1 MTVVH
6 SGVFRP
12 EHRAASEYRYLPVEV
27 PAGCPGLTVR
37 LEYDRAAGVLDLGC
51 FGPAGFRGWSGG
63 ARDGFAIGPGYATPG
78 YLPGPLEPGEWSVTV
93 GLHRVPRD
101 GLPYRITCELAA
113 VEPPPAGVAAPAAP
127 PAGPAATAG
136 GGAGA
141 GRGGK
146 PVLPAPSGWRWL
158 AGDLHAHTVHSDGS
172 LTIDELAAHAAAVGL
187 DFLAVTDHNTVSH
200 HPLLPAASER
210 SGVLLLPGQEVTTD
224 RGHAN
229 AFGDIGWIDFRRPA
243 AEWVTEVARRGGL
256 LSVNHPL
263 GGDCSW
269 RQPLDGHPPLA
280 EIWHFSWLERSWGGP
295 LAWWQA
301 WGFGTVPVGGSDFH
315 TPEQGRPV
323 GTPTTWLL
331 CEGIGDTGGEGTEG
345 YAARVAAALD
355 ALRAG
360 RVALTTGPDAT
371 PVLLRLGDELLALRA
386 DGALLTGPD
395 GLRVPVRGDHWSAP
409 AGDGPYWL
417 EDGDTRVLAIST

>member
-1 MTVVH
+1 MYPMAVVH

-12 EHRAASEYRYLPVEV
+12 EDRAASEYRYLPVEV

-37 LEYDRAAGVLDLGC
+37 LEYDRSAGVLDLGC
-51 FGPAGFRGWSGG
+51 FGPGGAFRGWSGG
-63 ARDGFAIGPGYATPG
+63 ARDTFSIGPDHATPG

-93 GLHRVPRD
+93 GLHRVPRA
-101 GLPYRITCELAA
+101 GLPYRVTCELTA
-113 VEPPPAGVAAPAAP
+113 EPPAPATPVAP
-127 PAGPAATAG
+127 TPRKAHPE
-136 GGAGA
+136 
-141 GRGGK
+141 
-146 PVLPAPSGWRWL
+146 LPAPDGWRWL

-172 LTIDELAAHAAAVGL
+172 LTIDELAAHAAGVGL

-243 AEWVTEVARRGGL
+243 TEWVTEVAGRGGL

-269 RQPLDGHPPLA
+269 RQPLGAHPPLA

-301 WGFGTVPVGGSDFH
+301 WGFDTIPVGGSDFH
-315 TPEQGRPV
+315 TPDQGRPV

-331 CEGIGDTGGEGTEG
+331 CRETEESPETAEIGDTGAEGTEG
-345 YAARVAAALD
+345 YAARVGAALD

-371 PVLLRLGDELLALRA
+371 PVLLRLGGEFVALRA

-395 GLRVPVRGDHWSAP
+395 GRRRPVHGSRWTAP
-409 AGDGPYWL
+409 AGDGPHWL
-417 EDGDTRVLAIST
+417 EDGDTRVLALCT

>member
-1 MTVVH
+1 MVSTRRYPEVTVAVVH

-12 EHRAASEYRYLPVEV
+12 EDRAASEYRYLPVEV

-37 LEYDRAAGVLDLGC
+37 LEYDRSAGVLDLGC
-51 FGPAGFRGWSGG
+51 FGPGDSFRGWSGG
-63 ARDGFAIGPGYATPG
+63 ARDSFAIGPERATPG
-78 YLPGPLEPGEWSVTV
+78 YLPGALEPGDWSVAL

-101 GLPYRITCELAA
+101 GLPYRVTCELTASEA
-113 VEPPPAGVAAPAAP
+113 PPEPVTPPVAARLEGRPAARP
-127 PAGPAATAG
+127 E
-136 GGAGA
+136 
-141 GRGGK
+141 
-146 PVLPAPSGWRWL
+146 LPAPDGWRWL
-158 AGDLHAHTVHSDGS
+158 AGDLHAHTTHSDGS
-172 LTIDELAAHAAAVGL
+172 LGIDELAAHAAAVGL

-200 HPLLPAASER
+200 HPLLPAASAR

-243 AEWVTEVARRGGL
+243 AEWVTEVAARGGL

-269 RQPLDGHPPLA
+269 RQPLGAHPPLA

-301 WGFGTVPVGGSDFH
+301 WGFRTIPVGGSDFH
-315 TPEQGRPV
+315 APEQGRPV

-331 CEGIGDTGGEGTEG
+331 CPDPAGT
-345 YAARVAAALD
+345 YPARVAAALD

-360 RVALTTGPDAT
+360 RVALTAGPDAV
-371 PVLLRLGDELLALRA
+371 PALLRVGDELHAVGA

-395 GLRVPVRGDHWSAP
+395 GRRVPVRGDRWSAP